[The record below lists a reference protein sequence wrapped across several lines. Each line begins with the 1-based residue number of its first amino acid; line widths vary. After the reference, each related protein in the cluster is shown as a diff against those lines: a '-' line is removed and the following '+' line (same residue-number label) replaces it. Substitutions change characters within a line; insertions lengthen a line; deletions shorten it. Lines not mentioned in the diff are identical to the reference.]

1 MNSEILNL
9 AYTLEL
15 QGLEMYTNFSN
26 KEDIFSQILAI
37 KKNGVELL
45 RAYANDNK
53 IELMEHLLDIVK
65 PDALDDCLI
74 KAINYELEL
83 NNFYQNATDNV
94 DDDKLR
100 DILFRLWATSNNE
113 YIMAL
118 KAKLIEILLP
128 SSVMQNS
135 KQTEQK
141 IQNESNFDIN
151 SLNQISATIEKFA
164 SGQANNEDFMALL
177 KSPNLSF
184 FGGLAIGGLAAM
196 MISKENNK
204 NQENKE

>member
-45 RAYANDNK
+45 ENYAKSQNL
-53 IELMEHLLDIVK
+53 ELSTNILGVIM
-65 PDALDDCLI
+65 PQNLDDCLI

-83 NNFYQNATDNV
+83 NAFYESATDNV
-94 DDDKLR
+94 DDETLR
-100 DILFRLWATSNNE
+100 DLFFRLWATSNNE

-151 SLNQISATIEKFA
+151 SLNQISSTIEKFA

-184 FGGLAIGGLAAM
+184 FGGLAIGGLASM